1 MGGAGDRATG
11 TMEELRL
18 QRSLRRCGESG
29 SGLCGCPVGCGG
41 SGRGPE
47 GPLGD
52 EMQWRIQ
59 GAGAVAEA
67 GGGVCGGATGKTGAR
82 APRPVCWDRV
92 GGSVSPRQ
100 PGVLARPGQ
109 GVVRWVR

>member
-1 MGGAGDRATG
+1 MDVRSGAEAAVGGRKARWVTRCRGGAG
-11 TMEELRL
+11 
-18 QRSLRRCGESG
+18 
-29 SGLCGCPVGCGG
+29 GG
-41 SGRGPE
+41 
-47 GPLGD
+47 
-52 EMQWRIQ
+52 WRIQ